1 MKTPEF
7 INKINWSDLR
17 TQKGLLLETINNDA
31 IDPEHKDALQGILHL
46 IDALQDYAVDEMGID
61 EMHIFYFEVEEERDK
76 ETPEEKFAR
85 TMADIIFQ
93 MHIESS
99 SLYEDEDVPKE
110 FIESIVDDDYHST
123 TIKNNIRLTILDDI
137 NNNVISELKYTPEM
151 YDYGYEIIDYCR
163 HMYNIYNNNTK
174 FYVLCNN
181 CGSDN
186 VEIKQWVN
194 PNTGLIGNITSDND
208 DEDVWCNDC
217 ETHSGVCGNTLKDD
231 AKIIGYQVVGKKDT
245 KFNGEIHPHMDASF
259 CIYSLSQ
266 ARVMLMDD
274 DDNWRLLAIWEGD
287 IEDPTF
293 MFSGNPRT

>member
-7 INKINWSDLR
+7 INKIDWSDLR

-76 ETPEEKFAR
+76 ETPEEK
-85 TMADIIFQ
+85 II
-93 MHIESS
+93 
-99 SLYEDEDVPKE
+99 KE
-110 FIESIVDDDYHST
+110 QASD
-123 TIKNNIRLTILDDI
+123 
-137 NNNVISELKYTPEM
+137 
-151 YDYGYEIIDYCR
+151 
-163 HMYNIYNNNTK
+163 NTK

-194 PNTGLIGNITSDND
+194 PNTGLIGDITSDND

-231 AKIIGYQVVGKKDT
+231 AKIIGYQVVGKEDT
-245 KFNGEIHPHMDASF
+245 EFNGEIHPHMDASF